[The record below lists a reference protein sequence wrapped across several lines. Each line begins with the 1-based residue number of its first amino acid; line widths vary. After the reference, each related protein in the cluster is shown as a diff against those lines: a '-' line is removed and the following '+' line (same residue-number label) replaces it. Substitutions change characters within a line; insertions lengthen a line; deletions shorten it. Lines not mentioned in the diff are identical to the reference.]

1 MSIHLC
7 SNNTQP
13 NCWYMGKLGTLFAG
27 DRSKWIGKVDGC
39 RDVRMNEPVDE
50 WIDTEMER
58 YRGRWSD
65 RGMDR

>member
-1 MSIHLC
+1 
-7 SNNTQP
+7 
-13 NCWYMGKLGTLFAG
+13 MGKLGTLFAG